1 MRARYATAAFV
12 AGMVIGGMWSAP
24 LAQGTRSTWDGVYTE
39 AQATRGAELFDRE
52 CAQCHGSS
60 GAGGSMAPALVGPAF
75 SANYDGQ
82 TVGDLFERNR
92 MTMPIGKEG
101 QLSGQQNADI
111 TAFMLQVNAFPAG
124 ATELPTQ
131 SMMLKQIRYVAERSS
146 GPQQG
151 DRPPGTHQDNTTG
164 AEWIKRLERPDRIP
178 GLKIADVVKSLNL
191 RPGDVI
197 ADIGAGTGAFT
208 IPFAQAVAPSGRAFA
223 VDIWPELLDYVAAKA
238 KTQAI
243 ANLHGIVA
251 ARDDPRLP
259 PQQVDVAFFHDVLHN
274 VNDRQ
279 GYLKVLATALKPD
292 ARIAIVEQE
301 FDDPIAKKWDLP
313 EDRITR
319 NQVAAWMT
327 NVGFQMVAEF
337 DIFQGA
343 NNPSGAGMPERWFV
357 VYQRSG
363 SVSLRSSKSPSE

>member
-12 AGMVIGGMWSAP
+12 AGMVIVGMWSAP

-39 AQATRGAELFDRE
+39 AQATRGADLFDRE
-52 CAQCHGSS
+52 CAQCHGPS

-82 TVGDLFERNR
+82 TVGDLFDRNR
-92 MTMPIGKEG
+92 ATMPVGKEG

-111 TAFMLQVNAFPAG
+111 TAFMLQVNTFPSG

-131 SMMLKQIRYVAERSS
+131 TMLLKQIKYVAERPT

-151 DRPPGTHQDNTTG
+151 DRPPGTHQDNTPGT
-164 AEWIKRLERPDRIP
+164 EWIARLERPERIP
-178 GLKIADVVKSLNL
+178 GLKTDEVVTCLRL
-191 RPGDVI
+191 RPGDVV

-208 IPFAQAVAPSGRAFA
+208 IPFAKAVAPSGQALA
-223 VDIWPELLDYVAAKA
+223 VDIWPDLIEYIGRKA
-238 KTQAI
+238 KTESVT
-243 ANLHGIVA
+243 NLQTVLA

-259 PQQVDVAFFHDVLHN
+259 PQQVDVAFLHDVFHN

-279 GYLKVLATALKPD
+279 AYLTHLASSLKPD
-292 ARIAIVEQE
+292 GRIVIIEQE
-301 FDDPIAKKWDLP
+301 FDDPIAKKWDVP

-319 NQVAAWMT
+319 EQVDGWMSR
-327 NVGFQMVAEF
+327 VGFHLLAAY

-343 NNPSGAGMPERWFV
+343 NNPKDAGMPARWFV
-357 VYQRSG
+357 VYGRG
-363 SVSLRSSKSPSE
+363 DRADR